1 MMNRR
6 VITWRPAPRIGRL
19 AAAAVIAIG
28 AAIVTRHAG
37 FLLLAAPALGAL
49 AVTARRG
56 GPAEM
61 TIAVE
66 VSASRCFEGEEVG
79 ISVTLTSPVVLDE
92 ISFQL
97 EVAPTV
103 ALVSPAAAQIA
114 VGETSACGEW
124 VVRPGRWGRRT
135 PGVVHVRCRSGGG
148 TWQAS
153 IAEPCAAMEIFPHA
167 PPAGAQLVPADLL
180 RRIGDH
186 AARTAGA
193 GVEFS
198 SIRGYRPGDRLRD
211 VNWAVSSRRGDL
223 HVNERSAL
231 RAADVVL
238 VVDAFSEVGP
248 AGDSTLD
255 VAVRGAAALAT
266 AHLRTGD
273 RVGVVALGGVPRW
286 LGPAAGA
293 RQFYRIAEMV
303 FDVRHDSVVAPDLDR
318 IPRTALPPGALVVL
332 FSPLLDERALGA
344 VTDLRERGLAVIV
357 IDVLRYEPPALPR
370 SPVSGLAVRLWRLD
384 RVALRRTLARL
395 GVPVL
400 DWDAGASLDAVLSPV
415 RRFPARAGR
424 S

>member
-1 MMNRR
+1 MNGR
-6 VITWRPAPRIGRL
+6 VITWRPAPRLGRL
-19 AAAAVIAIG
+19 AAAAVIAVG

-56 GPAEM
+56 EPAEM
-61 TIAVE
+61 TVAVE
-66 VSASRCFEGEEVG
+66 ASASRCFEGEEVG

-92 ISFQL
+92 ISFRL
-97 EVAPTV
+97 EVPPTV
-103 ALVSPAAAQIA
+103 ALVSPPADQIA
-114 VGETSACGEW
+114 VGEAGARGEW

-148 TWQAS
+148 TWQAG
-153 IAEPCAAMEIFPHA
+153 IAEPCAPMEVFPHP

-193 GVEFS
+193 GIEFS
-198 SIRGYRPGDRLRD
+198 GIRGYLPGDRLRD
-211 VNWAVSSRRGDL
+211 MNWAVSSRRGEL
-223 HVNERSAL
+223 HVNQRSAL

-273 RVGVVALGGVPRW
+273 RVGVVALGGILRW

-303 FDVRHDSVVAPDLDR
+303 FDVRHDSAVTPDLDR
-318 IPRTALPPGALVVL
+318 IPRTALPPGALVIL
-332 FSPLLDERALGA
+332 FSPLLDERALRA

-357 IDVLRYEPPALPR
+357 VNVLRYEPPALPR

-384 RVALRRTLARL
+384 RAALRHSLARL

-400 DWDAGASLDAVLSPV
+400 DWDAGPGLDAVLSSV
-415 RRFPARAGR
+415 RRLPQRAGR

>member
-1 MMNRR
+1 MSRP
-6 VITWRPAPRIGRL
+6 VITWRPAPRLGRL
-19 AAAAVIAIG
+19 AAAAVITIG

-49 AVTARRG
+49 AVTSRRG
-56 GPAEM
+56 EPAEM
-61 TIAVE
+61 TVAVE
-66 VSASRCFEGEEVG
+66 ASAPRCFEGEEVG

-92 ISFQL
+92 ISFRL

-103 ALVSPAAAQIA
+103 ALVSPAATQVV
-114 VGETSACGEW
+114 VGEAGARGEW
-124 VVRPGRWGRRT
+124 VVRPGRWGHRS

-148 TWQAS
+148 TWQAGL
-153 IAEPCAAMEIFPHA
+153 AEPGAAMEIFPH
-167 PPAGAQLVPADLL
+167 PPP
-180 RRIGDH
+180 
-186 AARTAGA
+186 
-193 GVEFS
+193 
-198 SIRGYRPGDRLRD
+198 DRLRD
-211 VNWAVSSRRGDL
+211 MNWAVSSRRGAL
-223 HVNERSAL
+223 HVNQRSAL
-231 RAADVVL
+231 RAADLVL

-255 VAVRGAAALAT
+255 VAVRGVAALAT

-273 RVGVVALGGVPRW
+273 RVGVVALGGVLRW

-303 FDVRHDSVVAPDLDR
+303 FDVRRDSVGTPDLDR
-318 IPRTALPPGALVVL
+318 IPRTALPPGALVIL

-357 IDVLRYEPPALPR
+357 VNVLRYEPPALSR

-395 GVPVL
+395 GVPLL
-400 DWDAGASLDAVLSPV
+400 DWEAGAGLDAVLSPV
-415 RRFPARAGR
+415 RRLPQRAGR
-424 S
+424 P

>member
-1 MMNRR
+1 
-6 VITWRPAPRIGRL
+6 
-19 AAAAVIAIG
+19 
-28 AAIVTRHAG
+28 
-37 FLLLAAPALGAL
+37 
-49 AVTARRG
+49 
-56 GPAEM
+56 
-61 TIAVE
+61 
-66 VSASRCFEGEEVG
+66 
-79 ISVTLTSPVVLDE
+79 
-92 ISFQL
+92 
-97 EVAPTV
+97 
-103 ALVSPAAAQIA
+103 
-114 VGETSACGEW
+114 
-124 VVRPGRWGRRT
+124 
-135 PGVVHVRCRSGGG
+135 VHVRCRSGGG
-148 TWQAS
+148 TWQAG
-153 IAEPCAAMEIFPHA
+153 IAEPSGAMEIFPHP
-167 PPAGAQLVPADLL
+167 PPASAQLVPADLL

-193 GVEFS
+193 GIEFS
-198 SIRGYRPGDRLRD
+198 GIRGYLPGDRLRD
-211 VNWAVSSRRGDL
+211 MNWAVSSRRGEL
-223 HVNERSAL
+223 HVNQRSAL

-273 RVGVVALGGVPRW
+273 RVGVVALGGILRW

-303 FDVRHDSVVAPDLDR
+303 FDVRHDSAVTPDLDR
-318 IPRTALPPGALVVL
+318 IPRTALPPGALVIL

-357 IDVLRYEPPALPR
+357 VNVLRYEPPALSR

-384 RVALRRTLARL
+384 RVALRHRLARL

-400 DWDAGASLDAVLSPV
+400 DWDGGPGLDAVLSPV
-415 RRFPARAGR
+415 RRLPQRAGR

>member
-1 MMNRR
+1 MSRP
-6 VITWRPAPRIGRL
+6 VITWRPAPRLGRL
-19 AAAAVIAIG
+19 AAAAVITIG

-49 AVTARRG
+49 AVTSRRG
-56 GPAEM
+56 EPAEM
-61 TIAVE
+61 TVAVE
-66 VSASRCFEGEEVG
+66 ASAPRCFEGEEVG

-92 ISFQL
+92 ISFRL

-103 ALVSPAAAQIA
+103 ALVSPAATQGV
-114 VGETSACGEW
+114 VGEAGARGEW
-124 VVRPGRWGRRT
+124 VVRPGRWGHRS

-148 TWQAS
+148 TWQAGL
-153 IAEPCAAMEIFPHA
+153 AEPGAAMEIFPHP

-193 GVEFS
+193 GIEFS
-198 SIRGYRPGDRLRD
+198 GIRGYLPGDRLRD
-211 VNWAVSSRRGDL
+211 MNWAVSSRRGEL
-223 HVNERSAL
+223 HVNQRSAL
-231 RAADVVL
+231 RAADLVL

-255 VAVRGAAALAT
+255 VAVRGVAALAT

-273 RVGVVALGGVPRW
+273 RVGVVALGGVLRW

-303 FDVRHDSVVAPDLDR
+303 FDVRRDSVVTPDLDR
-318 IPRTALPPGALVVL
+318 IPRTALPPGALVIL

-357 IDVLRYEPPALPR
+357 VNVLRYEPPALSR
-370 SPVSGLAVRLWRLD
+370 LPVSGLALRLWRLD
-384 RVALRRTLARL
+384 RVALSRTLARL
-395 GVPVL
+395 GVPLL
-400 DWDAGASLDAVLSPV
+400 DWEAGAGLDAVLSPV
-415 RRFPARAGR
+415 RRLPQRAGR
-424 S
+424 P

>member
-1 MMNRR
+1 MSRR
-6 VITWRPAPRIGRL
+6 VITWRAAPRLGRL
-19 AAAAVIAIG
+19 AAAVVIAVG
-28 AAIVTRHAG
+28 AAIVTRHASL
-37 FLLLAAPALGAL
+37 LLLAAPVLGAL
-49 AVTARRG
+49 AVTTRRG
-56 GPAEM
+56 EPAEVNA
-61 TIAVE
+61 TVE
-66 VSASRCFEGEEVG
+66 VSASRCFEDEEVG

-92 ISFQL
+92 ILFQL
-97 EVAPTV
+97 EVAPAV
-103 ALVSPAAAQIA
+103 GLVSQPATHI
-114 VGETSACGEW
+114 VLGEATARRDW
-124 VVRPGRWGRRT
+124 VVRPGLWGRRT
-135 PGVVHVRCRSGGG
+135 PGVVHVRCRSGG
-148 TWQAS
+148 TWQAD
-153 IAEPCAAMEIFPHA
+153 IDEPCAPIEIFPH
-167 PPAGAQLVPADLL
+167 PPPVHARLVPADLL

-186 AARTAGA
+186 VARTAGA
-193 GVEFS
+193 GIEFS
-198 SIRGYRPGDRLRD
+198 GIRGYLPGDRLRD
-211 VNWAVSSRRGDL
+211 VNWVVSSRRGGL
-223 HVNERSAL
+223 HVNQRSAL

-273 RVGVVALGGVPRW
+273 RVGVVALGGVLRW
-286 LGPAAGA
+286 LGPAAGD

-303 FDVRHDSVVAPDLDR
+303 FDIRHDSAVTPDLDR

-357 IDVLRYEPPALPR
+357 VNVLRHEPPVVPR

-384 RVALRRTLARL
+384 RVALCTSLARL

-400 DWDAGASLDAVLSPV
+400 DWETGADLDAALSPAQHLPRLA
-415 RRFPARAGR
+415 RR